1 MCVCVCVCVCESGSA
16 LKCKEVLHEPEPAVN
31 EDGGGCESGSVLWQG
46 CVEGG
51 SKRFMN
57 QSQGLK

>member
-1 MCVCVCVCVCESGSA
+1 MCVCEFGSA
-16 LKCKEVLHEPEPAVN
+16 LKCKQVLHEPEPAVN
-31 EDGGGCESGSVLWQG
+31 EDGGGCEFGSVLWQG